1 MSLSLAQSGQM
12 ISSPSVMKPLP
23 AMESWHIAHIK
34 HWECQW
40 RPSNEIKRVPPAPVM
55 GLLQAVHRLA
65 NSSPK
70 QLALE
75 EKNNWVKFN
84 WSNFVKNPWKSL
96 ILKKIRCFNPNC
108 HLNDIIT
115 SKVCLAS
122 TQISDRPVSSGSL
135 YIRSIPYAKP
145 VGKNI
150 NNNNFKQKIR
160 YTFDA

>member
-1 MSLSLAQSGQM
+1 MHRNPASNYDAELAVAVDMSLSLAQSGQM

-75 EKNNWVKFN
+75 EKKIMLNSVKDRVGGWENPSKGDGLNNYV
-84 WSNFVKNPWKSL
+84 
-96 ILKKIRCFNPNC
+96 
-108 HLNDIIT
+108 
-115 SKVCLAS
+115 
-122 TQISDRPVSSGSL
+122 
-135 YIRSIPYAKP
+135 
-145 VGKNI
+145 
-150 NNNNFKQKIR
+150 
-160 YTFDA
+160 

>member
-1 MSLSLAQSGQM
+1 MRRNPASNYDAELAVAVDMSLSLAQSGQM

-70 QLALE
+70 QLALM
-75 EKNNWVKFN
+75 K
-84 WSNFVKNPWKSL
+84 
-96 ILKKIRCFNPNC
+96 KKIMELSR
-108 HLNDIIT
+108 
-115 SKVCLAS
+115 
-122 TQISDRPVSSGSL
+122 Q
-135 YIRSIPYAKP
+135 
-145 VGKNI
+145 VGLS
-150 NNNNFKQKIR
+150 F
-160 YTFDA
+160 